1 MSASSDPAL
10 DLAGLRRLLA
20 RVGRLLEL
28 PEDELTTP
36 RPEVSSWSVGQ
47 HLFHLVLAGDLSLR
61 NVKSLVARRG
71 RLIRDFEQ
79 RDEEGLAILRRGR
92 IPRGVAPAPRFV
104 TPPPR
109 LDLDVLRD
117 LFADVS
123 KALDEIEAD
132 PEGLASAPQGI
143 PHQLLGDLDAREW
156 VRFARVHTAH
166 HLAICRDLRASAGA
180 R

>member
-79 RDEEGLAILRRGR
+79 RDETYAESVRAADRAVGEIVKTLDAWADRDGTLLVVTSDHGERFLSDRHVIPGMRAHHGNPSYEELLRV
-92 IPRGVAPAPRFV
+92 PLVVVPAPTDAMAAV
-104 TPPPR
+104 T
-109 LDLDVLRD
+109 V
-117 LFADVS
+117 
-123 KALDEIEAD
+123 
-132 PEGLASAPQGI
+132 
-143 PHQLLGDLDAREW
+143 
-156 VRFARVHTAH
+156 
-166 HLAICRDLRASAGA
+166 
-180 R
+180 